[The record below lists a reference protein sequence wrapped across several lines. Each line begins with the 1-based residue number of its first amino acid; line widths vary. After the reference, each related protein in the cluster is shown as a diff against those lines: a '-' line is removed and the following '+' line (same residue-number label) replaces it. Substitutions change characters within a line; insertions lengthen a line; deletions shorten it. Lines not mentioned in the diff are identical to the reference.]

1 MGMDWEPSQAPDR
14 GYDEAEVPYQP
25 RHAARPRFLRGLHPA
40 RHRARHEPGAEEKG
54 LGQEDR
60 SDRPERRGPVS
71 GPGSPAIS
79 GRP

>member
-1 MGMDWEPSQAPDR
+1 MGMDWEPSQASGS

-25 RHAARPRFLRGLHPA
+25 RHAARPRFLRGLGPA
-40 RHRARHEPGAEEKG
+40 RRRARHDPAAAGKG
-54 LGQEDR
+54 LTEGDR
-60 SDRPERRGPVS
+60 SDRPERHGPVS